1 MTSVFRKGKFDS
13 ICMYVVKLRWDTLSF
28 RRPDIEFL
36 TSCGE
41 KNGIQHF
48 RDRNNKTAINMVCR
62 LVCIMQKHYWQK
74 RIF

>member
-48 RDRNNKTAINMVCR
+48 RDRNNKTAINMVCS
-62 LVCIMQKHYWQK
+62 MQKKSIKHSAG
-74 RIF
+74 